1 MVILSLILGEDFHT
15 VFHRGCIISHS
26 YQQHRRGPISP
37 HSCQY
42 LFFDFLL
49 TAILTGVRQY
59 LIVVLICISLMI
71 SDAEHL
77 FMYLLAICMSSLEK
91 NVYSV
96 SLPIL
101 KSDFFSTEVYE
112 SLYIVHINPLMNM
125 WFASVLSHSQI
136 AIPFCGWF
144 PLLYRSFFI

>member
-1 MVILSLILGEDFHT
+1 MI
-15 VFHRGCIISHS
+15 
-26 YQQHRRGPISP
+26 
-37 HSCQY
+37 
-42 LFFDFLL
+42 
-49 TAILTGVRQY
+49 AILLGGRWY
-59 LIVVLICISLMI
+59 PIVVLICLSLMI

-125 WFASVLSHSQI
+125 WFASILSHSQI

-144 PLLYRSFFI
+144 PLLYRSFFIWCSPTCLFLFWLPCVGVPYKNNIVKTQVKEPTKNHQQSLSC